1 MPKVDL
7 RKSWL
12 NKWCPNSGKRLSVKS
27 FDSVLKSLNASL
39 ISPELVQGCA
49 MPTLGDFPFSALS
62 YNLTKLQPGFWSKS
76 RQWTPSNTFTIKH
89 TTFREVSVIP
99 TERNS
104 PSIWPAIEVQFVQIA
119 EKPSTQRLLI
129 SAIGQMGKR
138 RENHVQ
144 LSVNFQIDI
153 PHVILY
159 LFSCTPEMFREAAI
173 LLAFGA
179 RYKQSPKRFRE

>member
-12 NKWCPNSGKRLSVKS
+12 NKWCPNSRETIKRQKLWFCIKI
-27 FDSVLKSLNASL
+27 FKRKPNFAWTRARLCDAH
-39 ISPELVQGCA
+39 
-49 MPTLGDFPFSALS
+49 LGDFPFSALS

-119 EKPSTQRLLI
+119 GKPSTQRLLI

>member
-1 MPKVDL
+1 MDL

-12 NKWCPNSGKRLSVKS
+12 NKWCPNSGKRS
-27 FDSVLKSLNASL
+27 FDSVLKSLKASL

-62 YNLTKLQPGFWSKS
+62 YNLTKLQRGFRSKS
-76 RQWTPSNTFTIKH
+76 RQWTPSNTLTIRH

-104 PSIWPAIEVQFVQIA
+104 PSTWPAIEVQFVQIA

-129 SAIGQMGKR
+129 SAIGLMGQTAGKSR
-138 RENHVQ
+138 AAVCQ
-144 LSVNFQIDI
+144 LPDWHSSCYSLFVF
-153 PHVILY
+153 LY
-159 LFSCTPEMFREAAI
+159 PRNV
-173 LLAFGA
+173 
-179 RYKQSPKRFRE
+179 